1 MCCKVNPNKNK
12 LDQTFLCRSHRTPT
26 PTEALMMWDS
36 VFEGLKWFRDS
47 LSSHSRVPIHPR
59 MKLCDE
65 RLTLN
70 E

>member
-36 VFEGLKWFRDS
+36 VFEGPKW
-47 LSSHSRVPIHPR
+47 LSSHSGAPIHPH
-59 MKLCDE
+59 MKQCDE
-65 RLTLN
+65 RVTRN